1 MLTTHQPHL
10 SRSPHDF
17 KTKLGFDFVFR
28 YAGGGGW
35 GWGGGLYFFQMCI
48 SNGQWWLNRLRGT

>member
-10 SRSPHDF
+10 SRSAHDF

-28 YAGGGGW
+28 YAGRGAGVI
-35 GWGGGLYFFQMCI
+35 FF
-48 SNGQWWLNRLRGT
+48 SDVH